1 MEQHNLPRFTS
12 DSLGEQ
18 IKAQTNQMELSHSNS
33 EDTSQLVNE
42 NDSESPPLYVTTA
55 IQADREEEEG
65 GEDKEEEEK
74 EGQGEEGD
82 EGKEEEKKKEKASG
96 QLTKLTQKEL
106 QKNNESHDV
115 DTEGDDINNDDND
128 AD

>member
-1 MEQHNLPRFTS
+1 MNPLYKEKTLELNEFLDRRPDQPMEQHNLPRFTS

-18 IKAQTNQMELSHSNS
+18 IKAQTNQTELSHSNS

-74 EGQGEEGD
+74 EG
-82 EGKEEEKKKEKASG
+82 KEEEKKKEKASG

-106 QKNNESHDV
+106 QKNN
-115 DTEGDDINNDDND
+115 
-128 AD
+128 